1 MSFVTRCTS
10 CGTLF
15 KVVADQLK
23 ISNGW
28 VRCGQ
33 CGSVFDAQQNAM
45 PDPEA
50 PPAQVTALPAESAV
64 APSAEPEPSPTPS
77 PSAHEEPPAH
87 PELVKPVAPTAAP
100 ESSEDS
106 RSEPSKS
113 SDFTDSTGW
122 PVDEGELMPEL
133 KPGDSAH
140 PELDETPTFIAQAQ
154 RAARWQSP
162 AVRLALLGVISALA
176 VALAAQVAL
185 QERDRV
191 AAQWPQSKPW
201 LERLCRFANCQ
212 IQAFKQIEA
221 ITVDA
226 SSFNR
231 DQRSPALPDSAL
243 QTYSVGVT
251 LKNIGTLPVAL
262 PHIELSLQDSN
273 EQTILRRV
281 LSPAQLGMNAPS
293 LGAAQDLSG
302 KLSVQIDAAKLAGG
316 RVQGYRILAFYP

>member
-33 CGSVFDAQQNAM
+33 CGSVFDAQLSAM

-50 PPAQVTALPAESAV
+50 PPAQVTT
-64 APSAEPEPSPTPS
+64 SPTPS
-77 PSAHEEPPAH
+77 AVASTSESVAPAVA
-87 PELVKPVAPTAAP
+87 PEL
-100 ESSEDS
+100 SMDS
-106 RSEPSKS
+106 RSEPPKS
-113 SDFTDSTGW
+113 SDFPESSGW
-122 PVDEGELMPEL
+122 PVDEGELMPAL
-133 KPGDSAH
+133 KPGNSADS
-140 PELDETPTFIAQAQ
+140 ELDETPTFIAQAQ

-162 AVRLALLGVISALA
+162 AVRLALLGVISVLA

-231 DQRSPALPDSAL
+231 DPRSPALPDSGL

-281 LSPAQLGMNAPS
+281 LTPAQLGMNAPS

>member
-50 PPAQVTALPAESAV
+50 LPAEVAPSPAPSAV
-64 APSAEPEPSPTPS
+64 APITEPEPTPS
-77 PSAHEEPPAH
+77 PSADEDPPAH
-87 PELVKPVAPTAAP
+87 TELVKPVAPAAAP
-100 ESSEDS
+100 EPSMNS

-113 SDFTDSTGW
+113 SDFIESSGW
-122 PVDEGELMPEL
+122 PVDEGELMPAL
-133 KPGDSAH
+133 SPGDSAH

-154 RAARWQSP
+154 RAARWQLP
-162 AVRLALLGVISALA
+162 AVRLALLGVISVLA

-191 AAQWPQSKPW
+191 AAHWPQSKPW
-201 LERLCRFANCQ
+201 LERLCGFTNCQ

-231 DQRSPALPDSAL
+231 DQRSPALPEGAL